1 MRRGEALV
9 ARGADHPAGDGAD
22 DARADEDPQVQEE
35 RAREYLLRSLGAA
48 PRTRHQLAQGLA
60 KRDVGPELAERL
72 LDRFTEVGLIDDAE
86 LARTLVR
93 TRVAER
99 HLSRRALAVELRRKG
114 IGEEHARAAL
124 ETVDDDLQEET
135 ARAFVA
141 SRIRRASSHDPVTRA
156 RRLVGALARKGYSAE
171 VATRVVRE
179 ALAADVDPAAGDEDD
194 VRS

>member
-1 MRRGEALV
+1 V
-9 ARGADHPAGDGAD
+9 
-22 DARADEDPQVQEE
+22 DPQAQEE
-35 RAREYLLRSLGAA
+35 RAREYLLRSLGASA
-48 PRTRHQLAQGLA
+48 RTRHQLSEGLA
-60 KRDVGPELAERL
+60 RRGFDPDLAERL

-114 IGEEHARAAL
+114 IADDDARAAL
-124 ETVDDDLQEET
+124 EAIDDDLQEET

-141 SRIRRASSHDPVTRA
+141 SRIRRASSLDPVTRS

-179 ALAADVDPAAGDEDD
+179 ALAADAADAAARDEDD
-194 VRS
+194 LRS

>member
-1 MRRGEALV
+1 M
-9 ARGADHPAGDGAD
+9 
-22 DARADEDPQVQEE
+22 
-35 RAREYLLRSLGAA
+35 GAA
-48 PRTRHQLAQGLA
+48 ARTRHQLSQGLA
-60 KRDVGPELAERL
+60 RRNVDPELAERL

-114 IGEEHARAAL
+114 IADDDARAAL
-124 ETVDDDLQEET
+124 ERIDDDLQEET

-141 SRIRRASSHDPVTRA
+141 SRIRRASSLDPVTRS

-179 ALAADVDPAAGDEDD
+179 ALAADAAARDEDD
-194 VRS
+194 FRS